1 MNNRLTFQ
9 QSNYNQPT
17 YNQPN
22 LQFSNRQPT
31 YNQQNLQFSNIQH
44 NYAQPNYNRTIIPN
58 PRIQT
63 ATYNVN
69 TNNYQTQYRQ
79 NNVQPQYNIQSQQN
93 NLRFNNGQPRGCG
106 CGGAI

>member
-9 QSNYNQPT
+9 QSNYG
-17 YNQPN
+17 QPN
-22 LQFSNRQPT
+22 LQFN
-31 YNQQNLQFSNIQH
+31 NIQH
-44 NYAQPNYNRTIIPN
+44 NYVQPNNVQPNYNRTVIPN

-69 TNNYQTQYRQ
+69 NNQTQPQFRQ
-79 NNVQPQYNIQSQQN
+79 QQQFNTQQQLNVQPN